1 MNLQTELIF
10 QIFFQIVTAI
20 LSLFFYKKH
29 KSIFYKLLCIFLIVV
44 AITESIG
51 IYQIKYDI
59 IDKNNI
65 HLISAFFQFNLIAL
79 MYSKLLNEKT
89 GKKIILFLSF
99 LFNFYFVFVFFNKSL
114 FPFLIAIGCINSGLF
129 SFLYLRKLLMSDKII
144 NYKEHL
150 PFWVSVAFLIF
161 YITSI
166 PFFTEM
172 AYMQGRD
179 LFFLVSILIIIM
191 NLLIITGIIWSKKE
205 VKY

>member
-1 MNLQTELIF
+1 
-10 QIFFQIVTAI
+10 
-20 LSLFFYKKH
+20 
-29 KSIFYKLLCIFLIVV
+29 
-44 AITESIG
+44 
-51 IYQIKYDI
+51 
-59 IDKNNI
+59 
-65 HLISAFFQFNLIAL
+65 
-79 MYSKLLNEKT
+79 
-89 GKKIILFLSF
+89 
-99 LFNFYFVFVFFNKSL
+99 
-114 FPFLIAIGCINSGLF
+114 
-129 SFLYLRKLLMSDKII
+129 MSDKII